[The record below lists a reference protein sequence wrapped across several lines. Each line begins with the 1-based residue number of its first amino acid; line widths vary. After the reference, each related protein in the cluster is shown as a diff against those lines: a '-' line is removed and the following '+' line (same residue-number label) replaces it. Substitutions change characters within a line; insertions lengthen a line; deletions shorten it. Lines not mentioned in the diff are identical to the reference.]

1 MVDHSRDERHAVI
14 TRWMAAHVRP
24 ATAVTVVGCTAL
36 GLLTGLQI
44 YLARAAASEPTTVA
58 RAFTYGAAAWFPW
71 AAVAPVIL
79 WLGRVVR
86 FTPGQRLRATC
97 VHLLAGLAMYVPL
110 TWLLVWVGFRMF
122 APATETPPS
131 HLAMLGQ
138 ALSGTRM
145 QIGALVYAGI
155 LGTGAAER
163 LLRSLREREMQSARL
178 EGLAARARLETL
190 ATRLQPHFLFNT
202 LHAIGALIDEDP
214 ARARAML
221 AQLGD
226 LLRDVIAE
234 PDRTRVPLAEEL
246 ELLQRYLDIELIRF
260 GDRLR
265 VDIDAS
271 PEARTAM
278 VPRLLLQPLAENAL
292 RHGLAPRAAGG
303 VIRVTADVAAGQLR
317 IVVWNDGV
325 PLPAQL
331 RDGLGLGT
339 TRERLSTTHPDATV
353 ILRTATPSGVEAVV
367 TLPLSRAG

>member
-1 MVDHSRDERHAVI
+1 M
-14 TRWMAAHVRP
+14 RP

-36 GLLTGLQI
+36 GLLTGLQL

-86 FTPGQRLRATC
+86 FTPGQRLRATG

-163 LLRSLREREMQSARL
+163 LLRSLREREIQSARL

-202 LHAIGALIDEDP
+202 LHAIGALVDEDP

-234 PDRTRVPLAEEL
+234 PDRTQVPLAEEL

-303 VIRVTADVAAGQLR
+303 TLRVTAEVAEGQLR

-325 PLPAQL
+325 PLPVHL

-353 ILRTATPSGVEAVV
+353 TLRPATPSGVEAVV
-367 TLPLSRAG
+367 TLPLPRAG